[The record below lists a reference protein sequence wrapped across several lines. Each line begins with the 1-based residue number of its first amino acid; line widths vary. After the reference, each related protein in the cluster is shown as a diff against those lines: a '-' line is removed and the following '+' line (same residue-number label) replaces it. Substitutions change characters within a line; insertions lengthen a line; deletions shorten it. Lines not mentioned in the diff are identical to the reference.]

1 MEEFEHAGKFFEA
14 AGNNRNVVPGRW
26 FRLTGHFEGGSQ
38 DEREF
43 LIIEA
48 HHSASNNYHVKS
60 DIRPHYENRIS
71 CIRKFIPWRPGR
83 GFNSVEPKIYGLQ
96 TATVVGPK
104 GEEIHTDEY
113 GRVKVQF
120 HWDRDGEFDER
131 SSAWLRVATAWA
143 GSNFGA
149 TFIPRI
155 GCEVIVQFLDGNPD
169 RALITGMVPNAA
181 NMPAWELPANKTQ
194 SGILTRSTPKGGYD
208 NANALRFEDSKGQE
222 QLWLHAERD
231 QLTEVEHDEDK
242 WVGHDRRKTIDH
254 DETSHIGHDRTET
267 VDNNE
272 TITVHNNRTE
282 TVDNN
287 ETIRI
292 GSNRTKTIGKNRKDQ
307 IGKNWSTHVAR
318 MKTETVGM
326 AYLQNVGMGRME
338 NVGLAY
344 NLNVG
349 TVMATVV
356 GINQIT
362 KVGKTLSITAGEELS
377 ISVGKANLRMTAD
390 GKISINGAEIG
401 IAASGP
407 MQLSGKDVDIN

>member
-1 MEEFEHAGKFFEA
+1 M
-14 AGNNRNVVPGRW
+14 
-26 FRLTGHFEGGSQ
+26 
-38 DEREF
+38 
-43 LIIEA
+43 
-48 HHSASNNYHVKS
+48 
-60 DIRPHYENRIS
+60 
-71 CIRKFIPWRPGR
+71 
-83 GFNSVEPKIYGLQ
+83 
-96 TATVVGPK
+96 
-104 GEEIHTDEY
+104 HTDEY

-120 HWDRDGEFDER
+120 HWDREGELDER

-169 RALITGMVPNAA
+169 RGLITGMVPNAA

-194 SGILTRSTPKGGYD
+194 SGILTRSTPKGGYH
-208 NANALRFEDSKGQE
+208 NANALRFEDMKGQE
-222 QLWLHAERD
+222 QLWLHAERN

-242 WVGHDRRKTIDH
+242 WVGHDRRKSIDH

-287 ETIRI
+287 ETISI

-318 MKTETVGM
+318 MKTETIGM
-326 AYLQNVGMGRME
+326 AYMQNVGMGRME

-349 TVMATVV
+349 TVMATMV
-356 GINQIT
+356 GFNQMT
-362 KVGKTLSITAGEELS
+362 KVGKTISITAGEKLS
-377 ISVGKANLRMTAD
+377 ISVGKASLRMTAD
-390 GKISINGAEIG
+390 GKIFINGSEIG
-401 IAASGP
+401 IEASGP